1 MGRIFGSLSAIFFA
15 MMYNLIAFFIYFVF
29 LVGVFFVPSIHNSFD
44 FFVTQNFSLAVLSLL
59 AAVIIIIIAIRRFF
73 LTAGNIEDAYAS
85 GRFAGLALYG
95 GIIIFNISLGY
106 VILMMITL
114 MRHISIVVH

>member
-73 LTAGNIEDAYAS
+73 LTAGNIKMHTQAV
-85 GRFAGLALYG
+85 GLPVWLCMEELL
-95 GIIIFNISLGY
+95 FL
-106 VILMMITL
+106 ILAWAM
-114 MRHISIVVH
+114 